1 MAYICGR
8 VVTCMEVEDGKV
20 RLRTRV
26 TAAMQEYITTISGR
40 LARKVAVSTI
50 ATRQGVAGFVG
61 SSIVAAKLA
70 W

>member
-8 VVTCMEVEDGKV
+8 VVTCMEGEDGKV
-20 RLRTRV
+20 RLRTGV

-40 LARKVAVSTI
+40 VAGKVAVSTI
-50 ATRQGVAGFVG
+50 AARQGVAGFVG

>member
-1 MAYICGR
+1 
-8 VVTCMEVEDGKV
+8 MEGEDGKV
-20 RLRTRV
+20 RLRTGV

-40 LARKVAVSTI
+40 LAGKVAVSTI
-50 ATRQGVAGFVG
+50 AVRQGVAGFVG